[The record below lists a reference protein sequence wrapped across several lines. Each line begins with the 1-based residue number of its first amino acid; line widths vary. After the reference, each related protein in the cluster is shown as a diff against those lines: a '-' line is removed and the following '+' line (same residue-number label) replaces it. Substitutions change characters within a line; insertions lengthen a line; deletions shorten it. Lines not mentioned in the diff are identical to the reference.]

1 MNNIPFPNGEVSE
14 NLHRK
19 TACVQ
24 KNASKIFKRNSCL
37 LKESRKM
44 ARAAQCIGHRHTI

>member
-24 KNASKIFKRNSCL
+24 KKCEQNIQA
-37 LKESRKM
+37 
-44 ARAAQCIGHRHTI
+44 